1 MLQKE
6 NIKVEIGKI
15 PNGTDDIARFLGLKP
30 EKTIFI
36 ITLIG
41 GGIGTIAGMYK
52 FRHKTQ
58 KTKFTVGLPVL
69 LVMDVLL
76 FIWYMIL

>member
-30 EKTIFI
+30 EKTIFMHSTAFDESDSDNI
-36 ITLIG
+36 IIFF
-41 GGIGTIAGMYK
+41 K
-52 FRHKTQ
+52 
-58 KTKFTVGLPVL
+58 
-69 LVMDVLL
+69 
-76 FIWYMIL
+76 